1 MVPVNVPEDKMK
13 ILAATFSCQI
23 GSMPFTYLGL
33 PLGTTKPKIEEF
45 APLLDRVE
53 RKLTA
58 CSTFLSY
65 SGRLE
70 YVNIVISPTVNY
82 AMCTLKLHKGVIEEV
97 DRIRKQCLWRGNSN
111 KKRGGNLVAWPMV
124 QRPKM
129 KGGVGI
135 KNLYLQNDALLM
147 KQLHKFYSKEDVP

>member
-33 PLGTTKPKIEEF
+33 PLGTTKPKFEQF

-65 SGRLE
+65 SGWLE
-70 YVNIVISPTVNY
+70 YVNTIISPTVNY
-82 AMCTLKLHKGVIEEV
+82 AMCTLKLPKGVIEEV
-97 DRIRKQCLWRGNSN
+97 DKIRK
-111 KKRGGNLVAWPMV
+111 
-124 QRPKM
+124 
-129 KGGVGI
+129 
-135 KNLYLQNDALLM
+135 
-147 KQLHKFYSKEDVP
+147 